1 MRILLDSAWLIHMMD
16 KASTR
21 PEGKILAMFD
31 VIQDWLQAPRIEST
45 KASADLLSSPPSR
58 LLDFITE
65 QAKRLHIQEPELF
78 ANQAMFMLFTALQ
91 SQDNATRTKHLNH
104 AKTALDALM
113 QAQRPVKH
121 RRASWLL
128 AGGMSIA
135 LCIGL
140 YVGSQILRENN
151 INATHTQPLNTT
163 LNRATS
169 SITTTED
176 PSKLS
181 PMEISELLT
190 KIEQM
195 RRGSCRFI
203 EAIQIPDKD
212 KDTYINVVVN
222 GQAPKNRVEMD
233 TATSYLQKV
242 QCTYTPMLMM
252 NSK

>member
-1 MRILLDSAWLIHMMD
+1 MRVLLDSAWLIHMME

-31 VIQDWLQAPRIEST
+31 IVQDWTQAPRIESSQAT
-45 KASADLLSSPPSR
+45 TDILSSPPQG
-58 LLDFITE
+58 LLSFIAD
-65 QAKRLHIQEPELF
+65 QAKLLHIQEPELF
-78 ANQAMFMLFTALQ
+78 ANQALFMLFTALQ
-91 SQDNATRTKHLNH
+91 SQDLASRSQHLTH

-113 QAQRPVKH
+113 QAQRPAKH
-121 RRASWLL
+121 RRGSWLL
-128 AGGMSIA
+128 AGGMILA

-140 YVGSQILRENN
+140 YVGSQILRDNG
-151 INATHTQPLNTT
+151 IDASPSQQTSQ
-163 LNRATS
+163 ATS
-169 SITTTED
+169 RTSTAKTLSD
-176 PSKLS
+176 DSSKLS
-181 PMEISELLT
+181 PMEVSELLS

-222 GQAPKNRVEMD
+222 GQAPKSRIEMEV
-233 TATSYLQKV
+233 AKGYLQKV